1 MSIFHTAVDYFQR
14 GGVVMWPLLLC
25 SIIAVAIAVER
36 WIFFRK
42 EDSGEIFRDKFCKYI
57 ENDDWTNA
65 KKLADA
71 TQGEAAKLATIVM
84 ARHGRFER
92 LESFVESRAER
103 AITKFEDYLSYLGV
117 IVNLSPILGLLGTI
131 TGMIGA
137 FSAMN
142 VRGTNPLAVTA
153 GIGEA
158 LITTVF
164 GLCISINAICFHTYF
179 MRRLDRI
186 CLDIEEISR
195 TLLEAIAK
203 DLDEAGR

>member
-1 MSIFHTAVDYFQR
+1 MGIFHTAVDYFQR

-103 AITKFEDYLSYLGV
+103 AI
-117 IVNLSPILGLLGTI
+117 
-131 TGMIGA
+131 
-137 FSAMN
+137 
-142 VRGTNPLAVTA
+142 
-153 GIGEA
+153 
-158 LITTVF
+158 
-164 GLCISINAICFHTYF
+164 
-179 MRRLDRI
+179 
-186 CLDIEEISR
+186 
-195 TLLEAIAK
+195 
-203 DLDEAGR
+203 

>member
-71 TQGEAAKLATIVM
+71 TPGEAAKLATIVM

-164 GLCISINAICFHTYF
+164 GLCISIIAICFHTYF

-186 CLDIEEISR
+186 SLDIEEISR
-195 TLLEAIAK
+195 TLMEGIAK
-203 DLDEAGR
+203 NLDEAGK